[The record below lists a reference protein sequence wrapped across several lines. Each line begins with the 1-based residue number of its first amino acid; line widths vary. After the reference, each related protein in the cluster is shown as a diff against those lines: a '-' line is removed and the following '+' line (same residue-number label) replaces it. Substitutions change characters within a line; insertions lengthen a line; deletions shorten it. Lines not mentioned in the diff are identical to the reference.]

1 MRAQSHSRRESL
13 GPSTQSRAKK
23 VGDMA
28 TAWPEDPQDSSAVGR
43 RTARGPAQD
52 LSALL
57 LKMQAN
63 PAAAASL

>member
-1 MRAQSHSRRESL
+1 
-13 GPSTQSRAKK
+13 

-28 TAWPEDPQDSSAVGR
+28 TAWPEDPQDFSAVGR

>member
-1 MRAQSHSRRESL
+1 M
-13 GPSTQSRAKK
+13 
-23 VGDMA
+23 GDMA

-43 RTARGPAQD
+43 KTARGPAQD

-57 LKMQAN
+57 LKMHAN